1 MIERLIP
8 FEKYEGAGNDFV
20 ILDFFENIWID
31 LYDVVLIE
39 KICNRHFGVGADGLI
54 AVCPSMEY
62 DFEMKYL
69 NSDGRFSSF
78 CGNGSRCAAS
88 YMSKKTGETHL
99 SFIAADGP
107 HTADCDKNLVKVSMK
122 NIVQVQHEL
131 GFFANTGSPHLV
143 LEYDGLDSL
152 NVKVLGSELRK
163 RHSEAGTNV
172 NFIHIHD
179 SIIDIRTFERGVE
192 DETLACGT
200 GITAAAFY
208 LTSKLNSNGHYLIDV
223 RAKGGNCKVELDY
236 RDQMA
241 ENVFLIGPAVN
252 VFSGFLRV

>member
-1 MIERLIP
+1 MIERIIP

-20 ILDFFENIWID
+20 ILDFFENQWID
-31 LYDVVLIE
+31 LNDVALIE

-54 AVCPSMEY
+54 AVCPSLDY

-88 YMSKKTGETHL
+88 YMSKKTGKSCL

-107 HTADCDKNLVKVSMK
+107 HTAECDKNMVKVSMK
-122 NIVQVQHEL
+122 DIVQVQHKL

-143 LEYDGLDSL
+143 LEFDDLDTLDIKS
-152 NVKVLGSELRK
+152 LGSELRH
-163 RHSEAGTNV
+163 RHSQDGTNV

-208 LTSKLNSNGHYLIDV
+208 LASQLNSNGHYHIEV
-223 RAKGGNCKVELDY
+223 NARGGHCKVELDY
-236 RDQMA
+236 REQMA
-241 ENVFLIGPAVN
+241 VNVFLIGPAIN
-252 VFSGFLRV
+252 VFSGFLRT